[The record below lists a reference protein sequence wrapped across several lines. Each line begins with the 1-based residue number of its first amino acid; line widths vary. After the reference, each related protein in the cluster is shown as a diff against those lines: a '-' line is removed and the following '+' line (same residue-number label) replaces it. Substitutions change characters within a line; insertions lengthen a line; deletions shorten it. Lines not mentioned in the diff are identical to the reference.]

1 MLISAAN
8 TLAVEVP
15 SVIVLC
21 RGCDTSSRVT
31 GCSGHGN
38 SPQPLRSQV
47 LAPDA
52 ARGAACGLRRGVA
65 LAHVAES
72 ACACSD
78 CVNTQ
83 LVRNYRRHAHFVISV
98 SAVNFSCQLFR
109 PFLYSVKKYLAH
121 STQCKKKR

>member
-1 MLISAAN
+1 MDPNAKPLPTMAELREGKGKRKGKGKGKGRRAGKVE
-8 TLAVEVP
+8 AVF
-15 SVIVLC
+15 
-21 RGCDTSSRVT
+21 VT
-31 GCSGHGN
+31 
-38 SPQPLRSQV
+38 
-47 LAPDA
+47 
-52 ARGAACGLRRGVA
+52 
-65 LAHVAES
+65 ES

-121 STQCKKKR
+121 STQCKKKHASTE